1 MRNSD
6 DDRTI
11 QRILV
16 ALDASPQS
24 LAALD
29 TASEIAV
36 KFQAELIGIYVEDI
50 NLVRLADFPF
60 SREIGRFSASSR
72 PFDSSQIHRLMHA
85 HARQVQQYL
94 SITARRTNLRWSM
107 QITRGSIPNELLAAA
122 QESDLIVMGK
132 TGWSRRREP
141 GSTAQT
147 ILTRTNRQAMI
158 LSRKFHPGSPILVVF
173 ESSQS
178 SRNALRAATMISVSD
193 NPLSV
198 LILAKSSDD
207 ARFKQSEAELILAT
221 SGVKASYRWIP
232 EIDSSRLAVLARLER
247 CELVVLPTPCQT
259 FPGEDV
265 IRILTESDCA
275 VLLVC

>member
-1 MRNSD
+1 MRNSA

-16 ALDASPQS
+16 AMDASPQS

-29 TASEIAV
+29 TAAEIAA

-85 HARQVQQYL
+85 HARQVQRHL
-94 SITARRTNLRWSM
+94 LLTGRCNNLRCST
-107 QITRGSIPNELLAAA
+107 QITRGSVSDELLAAA
-122 QESDLIVMGK
+122 QESDLIVLGK

-147 ILTRTNRQAMI
+147 FLTHTNCQALI
-158 LSRKFHPGSPILVVF
+158 LSRKFQPGSPILVVF
-173 ESSQS
+173 EGTESSQ
-178 SRNALRAATMISVSD
+178 NALRAAMMISVAE
-193 NPLSV
+193 NPLIV
-198 LILAKSSDD
+198 LILVKSSDD
-207 ARFKQSEAELILAT
+207 AQLKQSEVENILAPT
-221 SGVKASYRWIP
+221 GVKASYRWIP
-232 EIDSSRLAVLARLER
+232 EVGSIQLAMLARLER
-247 CELVVLPTPCQT
+247 CEVVVLPAQGHA
-259 FPGEDV
+259 FPEEDV
-265 IRILTESDCA
+265 ISLLTESDCA
-275 VLLVC
+275 VLRLR